1 MDIFLAKLIG
11 PILVVIGVGVLL
23 NRAGYQAVAEEV
35 VKSRVQ
41 LWLSGVLA
49 LTAGLAIVLAHNE
62 WDLSWQIVITIIGWL
77 AILRGLLRLLF
88 PQQIGD
94 FLTRALARSPHVM
107 TGVGVVALV
116 VGAFLAWKGFGGT
129 IERSLE

>member
-1 MDIFLAKLIG
+1 
-11 PILVVIGVGVLL
+11 
-23 NRAGYQAVAEEV
+23 VAEEV

-49 LTAGLAIVLAHNE
+49 LTAGLAIVLSHNE
-62 WDLSWQIVITIIGWL
+62 WDLSWEVIITIIGWL
-77 AILRGLLRLLF
+77 AILHLLRLLI

-94 FLTRALARSPHVM
+94 FLSRALARGPQVL

-116 VGAFLAWKGFGGT
+116 VGAFLAWKGFSGT
-129 IERSLE
+129 

>member
-1 MDIFLAKLIG
+1 
-11 PILVVIGVGVLL
+11 
-23 NRAGYQAVAEEV
+23 VAEEV

-49 LTAGLAIVLAHNE
+49 LTTGLAIVLSHNE
-62 WDLSWQIVITIIGWL
+62 WDLSWEVIITIIGWL
-77 AILRGLLRLLF
+77 AILRGLLRLLI

-94 FLTRALARSPHVM
+94 FLSRALARGPQVL

-116 VGAFLAWKGFGGT
+116 VGAFLAWKGFSGT
-129 IERSLE
+129 

>member
-11 PILVVIGVGVLL
+11 PILAVIGLGVLI

-35 VKSRVQ
+35 AKSRVQ

-62 WDLSWQIVITIIGWL
+62 WDLSWAVIITIIGWL
-77 AILRGLLRLLF
+77 AVLRGVLRLLI
-88 PQQIGD
+88 PQQMGD
-94 FLTRALARSPHVM
+94 FLTRVLSRGPGVL

-116 VGAFLAWKGFGGT
+116 VGAFLAWKGYSGT
-129 IERSLE
+129 

>member
-1 MDIFLAKLIG
+1 MNTSIFLAQLIG
-11 PILVVIGVGVLL
+11 PILAVIGLGVLI

-49 LTAGLAIVLAHNE
+49 LTAGLAIVLVHNE
-62 WDLSWQIVITIIGWL
+62 WDLSWDVIITIIGWL
-77 AILRGLLRLLF
+77 AIVRGLLRLLI

-94 FLTRALARSPHVM
+94 FLSRGLARGPQVL

-116 VGAFLAWKGFGGT
+116 VGAFLAWKGYSGT
-129 IERSLE
+129 

>member
-1 MDIFLAKLIG
+1 MDTSIFLAKLIG
-11 PILVVIGVGVLL
+11 PILAVIGLGLL
-23 NRAGYQAVAEEV
+23 INRAGYQAVAEEV

-49 LTAGLAIVLAHNE
+49 LTAGVAIVLSHNE
-62 WDLSWQIVITIIGWL
+62 WDLSWEVIITIIGWL
-77 AILRGLLRLLF
+77 AILRGLLRLLI

-94 FLTRALARSPHVM
+94 FLSRALARGPQVL

-116 VGAFLAWKGFGGT
+116 VGAFLAWKGFSGT
-129 IERSLE
+129 